1 MSKILAR
8 SPFWINATETN
19 LISASI
25 ELWIY
30 QGTAVTDRP
39 AASNYTIQSSVT
51 DTPNN
56 VYWDISDLVKDFID
70 TKYTGTSSDNGV
82 VWVDYKIT
90 KVTTSTIYVG
100 TIQTGYYAAYGYSY
114 YEDGYNYSP
123 LDGCLIDN
131 NLIYNLDGSDVLIPL
146 DYRHFSEVT
155 FLSGATTLLNVLN
168 ATPASNVES
177 ASIVSSLGAGLSNVT
192 EVRVSSHDEVN
203 ITKNPNFTTNTVWI
217 RDSSDWQINNG
228 ASFLSSSDLL
238 TDRMYQF
245 TTGLTAGK
253 TLRATF
259 EVSNFSGSGV
269 VRLRYPFILEITGNG
284 TYSAVGVGESIE
296 RIQFDATANNLA
308 DPLGFTIDNV
318 VVAKTVPSRIIKV
331 EDIEEC
337 KYTPYKIIFRN
348 KNGAKQDLWFFK
360 SSRLS
365 MEIERDE
372 YKSNTISDYRNN
384 IISSHGNRTFY
395 TSAKETMTI
404 NSGFVPEEFNE
415 IFRQLMLSE
424 QVWIDYNSKILPI
437 NISNN
442 TIDYKTSLNNKLIN
456 YTIDIEFSFNKI
468 NNIR

>member
-39 AASNYTIQSSVT
+39 AAANYTIQSSVT

-100 TIQTGYYAAYGYSY
+100 TIQTGYYAVYGYSY
-114 YEDGYNYSP
+114 YEDGYNYYSV
-123 LDGCLIDN
+123 DGCLIDN

-146 DYRHFSEVT
+146 DYRRFSEVT
-155 FLSGATTLLNVLN
+155 FISGATTLLNVKN
-168 ATPASNVES
+168 DNPASNVDS

-192 EVRVSSHDEVN
+192 EVRVSSHNDVN
-203 ITKNPNFTTNTVWI
+203 ITTNPNFTTDTGWVKE
-217 RDSSDWQINNG
+217 SSDWTINSG
-228 ASFLSSSDLL
+228 ASFLGSSDLDI
-238 TDRMYQF
+238 DRLYQLKTVIGDSLAVSFDITNF
-245 TTGLTAGK
+245 TGTGTA
-253 TLRATF
+253 
-259 EVSNFSGSGV
+259 SM
-269 VRLRYPFILEITGNG
+269 RYPFSVPITGNG
-284 TYSAVGVGESIE
+284 TYTANGVATEE
-296 RIQFDATANNLA
+296 NRIQFQAQANDLA
-308 DPLGFTIDNV
+308 DPLGFTLDNV

-424 QVWIDYNSKILPI
+424 QVWIDYNNKILPI

>member
-39 AASNYTIQSSVT
+39 AAANYIIQSSVT

-90 KVTTSTIYVG
+90 KVTTSTIYPG
-100 TIQTGYYAAYGYSY
+100 TIQTGYYAVYGYSY

-131 NLIYNLDGSDVLIPL
+131 NLIYNLNGSDVLIPL
-146 DYRHFSEVT
+146 DYKRFSEAT

-192 EVRVSSHDEVN
+192 EVRVSSHNDVN
-203 ITKNPNFTTNTVWI
+203 ITTNPNFTTDTGWVKET
-217 RDSSDWQINNG
+217 SDWTINSG
-228 ASFLSSSDLL
+228 ASFLGSSDLAI
-238 TDRMYQF
+238 DRLYQLKTVIGDSLAVSFDITNF
-245 TTGLTAGK
+245 TGTGTA
-253 TLRATF
+253 
-259 EVSNFSGSGV
+259 SM
-269 VRLRYPFILEITGNG
+269 RYPFSVAITGNG
-284 TYSAVGVGESIE
+284 TYTANGVATEE
-296 RIQFDATANNLA
+296 NRIQFQAQANDLA
-308 DPLGFTIDNV
+308 DPLGFTLDNV

>member
-39 AASNYTIQSSVT
+39 TAANYTIQSSVT

-100 TIQTGYYAAYGYSY
+100 TIQTGYYAVYGYSY
-114 YEDGYNYSP
+114 YEDGYNYYSV
-123 LDGCLIDN
+123 DGCLIDN

-146 DYRHFSEVT
+146 DYRRFSEVT
-155 FLSGATTLLNVLN
+155 FISGATTLLNVKN
-168 ATPASNVES
+168 DNPASNVDS

-192 EVRVSSHDEVN
+192 EVRVSSHNDVN
-203 ITKNPNFTTNTVWI
+203 ITTNPNFTTDTGWVKE
-217 RDSSDWQINNG
+217 SSDWTINSG
-228 ASFLSSSDLL
+228 ASFLGSSDLDI
-238 TDRMYQF
+238 DRLYQLKTVIGDSLAVSFDITNF
-245 TTGLTAGK
+245 TGTGTA
-253 TLRATF
+253 
-259 EVSNFSGSGV
+259 SM
-269 VRLRYPFILEITGNG
+269 RYPFSVPITGNG
-284 TYSAVGVGESIE
+284 TYTANGVATEE
-296 RIQFDATANNLA
+296 NRIQFQAQANDLA
-308 DPLGFTIDNV
+308 DPLGFTLDNV

-424 QVWIDYNSKILPI
+424 QVWIDYNNKILPI

>member
-39 AASNYTIQSSVT
+39 TAANYTIQSSVT

-100 TIQTGYYAAYGYSY
+100 TIQTGYYAVYGYSY
-114 YEDGYNYSP
+114 YEDGYNYYP
-123 LDGCLIDN
+123 VDGCLIDN
-131 NLIYNLDGSDVLIPL
+131 NLIYNLNGSEVLIPL
-146 DYRHFSEVT
+146 DYRRFSEVT

-168 ATPASNVES
+168 STPASNVES

-192 EVRVSSHDEVN
+192 EVRVSSHNDVN
-203 ITKNPNFTTNTVWI
+203 ITTNPNFTTDTGWVKE
-217 RDSSDWQINNG
+217 SSDWTINSG
-228 ASFLSSSDLL
+228 ASFLGSSDLDI
-238 TDRMYQF
+238 DRLYQLKTVIGDSLAVSFDITNF
-245 TTGLTAGK
+245 TGTGTA
-253 TLRATF
+253 
-259 EVSNFSGSGV
+259 SM
-269 VRLRYPFILEITGNG
+269 RYPFSVPITGNG
-284 TYSAVGVGESIE
+284 TYTANGVATEE
-296 RIQFDATANNLA
+296 NRIQFQAQANDLA
-308 DPLGFTIDNV
+308 DPLGFTLDNV

-424 QVWIDYNSKILPI
+424 QVWIDYNNKILPI

>member
-39 AASNYTIQSSVT
+39 AAANYTIQSSVT

-100 TIQTGYYAAYGYSY
+100 TIQTGYYAVYGYSY
-114 YEDGYNYSP
+114 YEDGYNYYSV
-123 LDGCLIDN
+123 DGCLIDN

-146 DYRHFSEVT
+146 DYRRFSEVT
-155 FLSGATTLLNVLN
+155 FISGATTLLNVKN
-168 ATPASNVES
+168 DNPASNVDS

-192 EVRVSSHDEVN
+192 EVRVSSHNDVN
-203 ITKNPNFTTNTVWI
+203 ITTNPNFTTDTGWVKE
-217 RDSSDWQINNG
+217 SSDWTINSG
-228 ASFLSSSDLL
+228 ASFLGSSDLDI
-238 TDRMYQF
+238 DRLYQLKTVIGDSLAVSFDITNF
-245 TTGLTAGK
+245 TGTGTA
-253 TLRATF
+253 
-259 EVSNFSGSGV
+259 SM
-269 VRLRYPFILEITGNG
+269 RYPFSVPITGNG
-284 TYSAVGVGESIE
+284 TYTANGVATEE
-296 RIQFDATANNLA
+296 NRIQFQAQANDLA
-308 DPLGFTIDNV
+308 DPLGFTLDNV